1 MRSNGRVRRWLTAAH
16 WFKKPACGT
25 NIARKPAPC
34 VRKNRHTI
42 IATSPIPICCQ
53 IRAKLPELP
62 AARKNR
68 FVSEHGLQPYDAD
81 LLTSRK
87 DVADYFES
95 AVKTHSNAKA
105 LSNWIVG
112 DLFRVLKERKLDD
125 QLYIEYWPIPARHL
139 AELVHLIDQDTISG
153 KIAKTVFEAM
163 LDGNKSPQQIVDE
176 KDLKQDSDQGSI
188 EKAIEK
194 VLTANTAQVTQY
206 KSGNTKV

>member
-1 MRSNGRVRRWLTAAH
+1 
-16 WFKKPACGT
+16 
-25 NIARKPAPC
+25 
-34 VRKNRHTI
+34 
-42 IATSPIPICCQ
+42 
-53 IRAKLPELP
+53 
-62 AARKNR
+62 
-68 FVSEHGLQPYDAD
+68 
-81 LLTSRK
+81 
-87 DVADYFES
+87 
-95 AVKTHSNAKA
+95 
-105 LSNWIVG
+105 
-112 DLFRVLKERKLDD
+112 VLKERKLDD

-206 KSGNTKV
+206 KSGNTKVLSFLVGQTMKETQGKANPQKVNEILKILIEEKKTEG